1 MMAHIGSPST
11 QVQGQ
16 LELLGE
22 PHLKKTNKQK
32 KNPKHNNN
40 KKHSVVIV

>member
-32 KNPKHNNN
+32 KTQSTTTTKN
-40 KKHSVVIV
+40 IVL